1 MILGNLDKLSPIV
14 LFVYNRLEH
23 TKRTVESLLNN
34 TLVSK
39 STLLI
44 FSDGAKSDEDI
55 LAVDA
60 VRNFIKT
67 IKGSNK
73 IEIIEREKNFGLAN
87 SVIVGVNEVISLFGK
102 AIVLEDDMISSPY
115 FLKYMNEVLNYFE
128 DDQRIFS
135 VTGYT
140 FPIKIPGNYKHPL
153 YLSPRSSSWG
163 WGTWKNRWE
172 KADWEINDFQSFI
185 NDKSRVDSFNLGGD
199 DLTRMLKNS
208 ISRKVDSWSIKWTYT
223 HFLNNAYCV
232 YPVKSRIKNIG
243 ADESGVH
250 TIKTKKYDVE
260 LELNDMELKVI
271 EVLHPNE
278 EILRNFRKFFRKN
291 IFSTVIQKLSVL

>member
-1 MILGNLDKLSPIV
+1 MSPNKLAPIV
-14 LFVYNRLEH
+14 LFVYNRPEH

>member
-1 MILGNLDKLSPIV
+1 MSPNKLAPIV
-14 LFVYNRLEH
+14 LFVYNRPEH

-39 STLLI
+39 STLFI
-44 FSDGAKSDEDI
+44 FSDGAKSDKDI

-87 SVIVGVNEVISLFGK
+87 SVIVGVNEVINLSGK

-115 FLKYMNEVLNYFE
+115 FLKYMNEMLNYFG

-140 FPIKIPGNYKHPL
+140 FPIKIPSNYQHSV
-153 YLSPRSSSWG
+153 YLSPRASSWG
-163 WGTWKNRWE
+163 WGTWKGRWD
-172 KADWEINDFQSFI
+172 KVDWEIKDFQSFI
-185 NDKSRVDSFNLGGD
+185 NDKSRVEYFNNGGD

-208 ISRKVDSWSIKWTYT
+208 ISGKIDSWAVKWSYA
-223 HFLNNAYCV
+223 HFKNNAYCV
-232 YPVKSRIKNIG
+232 YPVRSRVKNIG
-243 ADESGVH
+243 ADKSGVH
-250 TIKTKKYDVE
+250 TSRTKKFDVE
-260 LELNDMELKVI
+260 IEMNDVEIINVKNLQPNVELLS
-271 EVLHPNE
+271 
-278 EILRNFRKFFRKN
+278 NFKKFFKKN
-291 IFSTVIQKLSVL
+291 VFSSVLYRLKN